1 MVDHLPSSGES
12 STDMA
17 MRSIPSTL
25 FSKTARAF
33 NLINEHLSGVGR
45 LLDEEGPLDPSE
57 SKNIRQTLEH
67 LLKMLG
73 NASSKKAENNSV
85 PVELDKSTTSQS
97 VQQDR
102 DDITI
107 FESEKMFHDDPYS
120 PCESLDFPD
129 TNSEMDLSPPPC
141 ELNRSQSVGNELPV
155 RVLEEVIETATS
167 PTNQPSPIEDQQAED
182 PDAPIELK
190 SLSDIVMVKPGQRF
204 LVSSQIA
211 GIYPISS
218 SAQLSASILDSLL
231 GASCSECGFIWQY
244 KNFHQSTSD
253 KIYHF
258 NPASVNIEDEDE
270 GKGIQVYN
278 YLFSEKAEHDA
289 MLQLFIDQGEF
300 NIEDY
305 EYDNNLF
312 FDRSYFFVCPNCKK
326 VKSHSLCVLTPSFF
340 LRVHLTSPTQSED
353 LHVFVTGVHAGK
365 NCLFSFSFSLV
376 TTKKFLVYVTE
387 YFLGTV
393 ADHVLRNSV
402 VRERAEKRLAQLLS
416 YDQPIKFL
424 LRKSLLH
431 PNEIYME
438 NTFLIYGS
446 KFVPS
451 WL

>member
-1 MVDHLPSSGES
+1 MLDHLPSSGES

-25 FSKTARAF
+25 FSKTARTF

-57 SKNIRQTLEH
+57 SMNIRQTLEH

-73 NASSKKAENNSV
+73 NASSKKAENNSG
-85 PVELDKSTTSQS
+85 PSSSQVELDNCTTSQS

-107 FESEKMFHDDPYS
+107 FESQEMFHDDPYS

-129 TNSEMDLSPPPC
+129 TNSEMDFPPPC
-141 ELNRSQSVGNELPV
+141 ELNQSQSVGNELPV

-190 SLSDIVMVKPGQRF
+190 SLSDISMVKPGQRF
-204 LVSSQIA
+204 LVSSHIA
-211 GIYPISS
+211 GIYPLSS
-218 SAQLSASILDSLL
+218 SAQSSASIIDSLL

-258 NPASVNIEDEDE
+258 NPASLNNEDDE
-270 GKGIQVYN
+270 GKGIQVCN
-278 YLFSEKAEHDA
+278 YLFGEKAEHDA

-312 FDRSYFFVCPNCKK
+312 LDRSYFFVCPNCKK

-365 NCLFSFSFSLV
+365 SCLISLSFSLV
-376 TTKKFLVYVTE
+376 STKMFHPRSLKTNPKPDCIVLKAFRTLYV
-387 YFLGTV
+387 
-393 ADHVLRNSV
+393 
-402 VRERAEKRLAQLLS
+402 
-416 YDQPIKFL
+416 
-424 LRKSLLH
+424 
-431 PNEIYME
+431 
-438 NTFLIYGS
+438 
-446 KFVPS
+446 
-451 WL
+451 